1 VTDALA
7 VFRRELEAAA
17 ARRSARRRHRR
28 RALAASAALALAVT
42 GAALAVATR
51 DAFRTTPAPPAVEE
65 NFSLYRPELGFD
77 PVPGA
82 AELVARE
89 GEFRL
94 YRTPSRQGTYCVTWT
109 SADAPRTVGD
119 GGSCVTRSVAEAPL
133 AVGILTNA
141 TRTTLVAGRV
151 QALGAER
158 IQLTAMDGTFHERRI
173 GADGFFLA
181 VVPFRLCPDR
191 SWTTDVRAVSAGG
204 AEVASGTFTLVNVWV
219 PGDVCGFGSLS
230 LPDGSF

>member
-1 VTDALA
+1 MSDART
-7 VFRRELEAAA
+7 VFRRELQAAG
-17 ARRSARRRHRR
+17 ARRLARRRRRR
-28 RALAASAALALAVT
+28 RALAASGALALAVT

-51 DAFRTTPAPPAVEE
+51 DAFRATPAPPAVEE
-65 NFSLYRPELGFD
+65 NFSQHRPELGFD

-89 GEFRL
+89 GEFSL

-119 GGSCVTRSVAEAPL
+119 GGSCVTRAVADAPL
-133 AVGILTNA
+133 TAGILTNEM
-141 TRTTLVAGRV
+141 RTALVAGRV
-151 QALGAER
+151 QALGAAR
-158 IQLTAMDGTFHERRI
+158 VQLTAMDGTFQERRI

-181 VVPFRLCPDR
+181 LVPFHLCPRR
-191 SWTTDVRAVSAGG
+191 SWTTEVRAVTAGG
-204 AEVASGTFTLVNVWV
+204 AEVTSGTFTLVHVQLR
-219 PGDVCGFGSLS
+219 GEVCTFGSLG